1 VEPVHDTVTLPAA
14 LDTPETAV
22 GFVGTDRGVVVLAEI
37 DVELVPIRFVAETEN
52 LYAMSFAS
60 PVTSQLVAGAFTV
73 QEIEPGTAAPAE
85 VSAVAV

>member
-14 LDTPETAV
+14 FDTPETAV
-22 GFVGTDRGVVVLAEI
+22 GFVGTDRGVVVFAEI
-37 DVELVPIRFVAETEN
+37 VVALVPLRFVAETEN
-52 LYAMSFAS
+52 LYAMSFAR

-73 QEIEPGTAAPAE
+73 QGTDVGTAAPAE